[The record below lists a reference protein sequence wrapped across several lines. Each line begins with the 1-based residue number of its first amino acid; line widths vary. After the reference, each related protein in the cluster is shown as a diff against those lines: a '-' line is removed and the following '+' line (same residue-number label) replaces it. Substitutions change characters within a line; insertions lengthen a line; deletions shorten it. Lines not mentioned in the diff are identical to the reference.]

1 MGLPQLLIQFKTTG
15 STAVKRS
22 QRGIVAL
29 ILKDDTNS
37 NDSLSLTSIND
48 VVESEWTAGNYDAIQ
63 LAFEA
68 NPSEVV
74 IERIAISATDYS
86 EALGRLETK
95 KFNYLAIPSLDDT
108 KVDAVKTWVEN
119 MRTADKTLKAVLPNC
134 TGNHEG
140 IINFTASNI
149 KVGSTTYDTAGFTP
163 RIAGVLAAMPLNQSA
178 TYHVIHEVDDV
189 DAVVGPDAAI
199 DGGQLILINDGE
211 KVKIGRAV
219 NSLTTLKDGM
229 NNQFKKI
236 KILDAIDMMK
246 EDIKKTFEEG
256 YIGKVANSVDNK
268 ALFIAAVNTYFKE
281 LARLDVLDGSYDNKA
296 EIDVVTQRSYL
307 SGQGVDTSLISD
319 EEVKKANTGSEVF
332 VTAKVK
338 FVDAMEDIQF
348 AINM

>member
-37 NDSLSLTSIND
+37 QDSFSVASIND
-48 VVESEWTAGNYDAIQ
+48 VNESEWTAGNYDAIQ
-63 LAFEA
+63 LAFKA
-68 NPSEVV
+68 NPSEVI
-74 IERIAISATDYS
+74 IERIASSATDYTD
-86 EALGRLETK
+86 ALTRLETK
-95 KFNYLAIPSLDDT
+95 KFNYLAIPSLEDS

-134 TGNHEG
+134 AGDHEG
-140 IINFTASNI
+140 IINFTAANI
-149 KVGSTTYDTAGFTP
+149 KVGSTTYATAGFTP

-178 TYHVIHEVDDV
+178 TYHVLGEVDDV
-189 DAVVGPDAAI
+189 DAVTGPDAAI

-219 NSLTTLKDGM
+219 NSLTTLKVGM
-229 NNQFKKI
+229 NDQFKKI

-281 LARLDVLDGSYDNKA
+281 LARLDVLDGSYENKA
-296 EIDVVTQRSYL
+296 EVDIVAQRSYL
-307 SGQGVDTSLISD
+307 SGQGVDTSLMSD